1 MHIQNGTGGPV
12 GLTTAAIASP
22 ATNFVN
28 AATTYFLFTVPEA
41 EPTDIITASLTADIS
56 AITATAQIADPP
68 KCLVAGTV
76 RVGFRQA
83 SGGDLA
89 GTVITARFG
98 VLKGLP
104 QP

>member
-12 GLTTAAIASP
+12 GFSTGAVASP

-28 AATTYFLFTVPEA
+28 AATTYFTFAVPEA
-41 EPTDIITASLTADIS
+41 ETTDIIFASLSADIS
-56 AITATAQIADPP
+56 AITATAQIADPA

-76 RVGFRQA
+76 RMGFRQA